1 MQIIDAIQKS
11 ANKYSNP
18 DYRFGYGIPNFKK
31 AVAVLTK
38 QYATASASF
47 NNCIISINWKSKDDT
62 STVYTL
68 QRKLPGETGF
78 TVISQIAST
87 SLSFKANNYAYND
100 TIRAAG
106 SGTAQYRILQNMQSA
121 DTTLEIA
128 NLQQTINAVCFP
140 DNTLM
145 VLPSPFDQQLLI
157 VVNTPEAIA
166 NMGIQITDMMGR
178 IVYAKKAD
186 KPTGYYSTSVHT
198 ATWNGGIYEVT
209 LYNNNK
215 RMYDR
220 KVLKK

>member
-1 MQIIDAIQKS
+1 
-11 ANKYSNP
+11 
-18 DYRFGYGIPNFKK
+18 
-31 AVAVLTK
+31 V
-38 QYATASASF
+38 
-47 NNCIISINWKSKDDT
+47 
-62 STVYTL
+62 
-68 QRKLPGETGF
+68 
-78 TVISQIAST
+78 
-87 SLSFKANNYAYND
+87 
-100 TIRAAG
+100 
-106 SGTAQYRILQNMQSA
+106 